1 MDTFLPTMLGATPC
15 TEKRPTT
22 RTARQT
28 PALNLTNTHAEGRAR
43 ARNASPARPTLQK
56 ISLVTWW
63 VAPFN
68 EREAAT
74 VAAVSAT
81 DTVTATSAALAA
93 HRWA

>member
-1 MDTFLPTMLGATPC
+1 MGARSFLLPVGAVVAGGC
-15 TEKRPTT
+15 
-22 RTARQT
+22 
-28 PALNLTNTHAEGRAR
+28 AR